1 MTERIYSGITN
12 LGGTTTF
19 HGPVAA
25 GDHPV
30 VNVTAESSRPAA
42 FGHAGQGVDVGVI
55 TVTPEEAR
63 AVNCALG
70 LESSPR
76 DGLAF
81 DLGTV
86 QTTERP
92 VTIAAL
98 RALSQ
103 GQDAAGSAFS
113 RLREYFSPAITVLTG
128 IAGGIHSRIRLGDV
142 VIATRVICYDLRKE
156 THGRIIRRGHEG
168 QAPAEAGHAVNRF
181 FSRHGEPA
189 HITSRVPGSA
199 AREIRVLEGP
209 IGSGNAVIAQRDSPI
224 VQYLLA
230 FNDKTLAVDME
241 SGGLI
246 QAHHDLP
253 AAARAPGWLVIR
265 GISDHADEEKND
277 DYHEIAASHA
287 AAVLREMLLYLP
299 AGRTHSPA

>member
-12 LGGTTTF
+12 LSGTTTF

-30 VNVTAESSRPAA
+30 VYATTESPRPDA
-42 FGHAGQGVDVGVI
+42 FGRAGQGVDVGVV
-55 TVTPEEAR
+55 TVIPEEAR
-63 AVNCALG
+63 AVNRVLG
-70 LESSPR
+70 LQSSPR

-81 DLGTV
+81 DIGTV
-86 QTTERP
+86 QTSERP

-98 RALSQ
+98 QSLSQ

-113 RLREYFSPAITVLTG
+113 HLREYFSPAITVLTG
-128 IAGGIHSRIRLGDV
+128 IAGGIHPRVRLGDV
-142 VIATRVICYDLRKE
+142 IVATRVICYDLRKE
-156 THGRIIRRGHEG
+156 TPERTIRRGHEG

-181 FSRHGEPA
+181 FARHGEPA
-189 HITSRVPGSA
+189 HITCGVPGTA
-199 AREIRVLEGP
+199 GQEIRVLEGP
-209 IGSGNAVIAQRDSPI
+209 IGSGNAVIAQRDSAI

-246 QAHHDLP
+246 QAHHGLP
-253 AAARAPGWLVIR
+253 AARRAAGWLVIR
-265 GISDHADEEKND
+265 GISDHANEEKND
-277 DYHEIAASHA
+277 DYHQIAATHA
-287 AAVLREMLLYLP
+287 AAVLREMLPYLP
-299 AGRTHSPA
+299 EDRAVSPA

>member
-1 MTERIYSGITN
+1 MTKRTYSGITN

-19 HGPVAA
+19 NGPVAA

-30 VNVTAESSRPAA
+30 VNVTAPSPQSASSGRV
-42 FGHAGQGVDVGVI
+42 GQGVDVGVI

-63 AVNCALG
+63 AVNRVLG
-70 LESSPR
+70 LQSSPR

-81 DLGTV
+81 DIGTV
-86 QTTERP
+86 QTSERP

-113 RLREYFSPAITVLTG
+113 HLREYFSPAITVLTG
-128 IAGGIHSRIRLGDV
+128 IAGGIHPRVRLGDV
-142 VIATRVICYDLRKE
+142 IVATRVICYDLRKE
-156 THGRIIRRGHEG
+156 TPERIVRRGHEG

-189 HITSRVPGSA
+189 HITSRVHGGTA
-199 AREIRVLEGP
+199 QTIRVFEGP
-209 IGSGNAVIAQRDSPI
+209 IGSGNAVIAERDSAI
-224 VQYLLA
+224 VRYLLA

-241 SGGLI
+241 SGGLV

-253 AAARAPGWLVIR
+253 AVQRASGWLVIR
-265 GISDHADEEKND
+265 GISDHANEEKND

-287 AAVLREMLLYLP
+287 AAVLREMLPYLP
-299 AGRTHSPA
+299 HDSGNLPS